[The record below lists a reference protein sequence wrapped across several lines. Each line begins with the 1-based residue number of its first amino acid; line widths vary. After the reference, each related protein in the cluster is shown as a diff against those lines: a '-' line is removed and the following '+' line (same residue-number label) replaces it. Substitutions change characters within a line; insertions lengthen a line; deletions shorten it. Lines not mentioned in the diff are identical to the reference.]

1 MSPKRTHREHRNQLS
16 DNTLVKS
23 KGVKTGTNVNSSG
36 RKNLRKR
43 KKNIEFKDREEPA
56 QKQKNLTMKLRI
68 VPNDDNSMTNIKK
81 MNLHRSIDDSCYL
94 NSGSKD
100 TKDFDKF
107 ANSSGANLYSN
118 KTPKKLKSLKQWSGK
133 TRMNSY
139 SPKSLRGS
147 PIVKNLAPYK
157 CNKTPKKSPGCMS
170 PVKAHTIRS
179 SRVLHRTPKR
189 LTLTVNSLS
198 EFQENKQLPNDNN
211 MQLKLH
217 VSDTDLNTSCNLS
230 KRRTSTFPMKKSNKS
245 TSMPSIGVKYGTRR
259 FSKSAKAVLRSTKLK
274 LRSKNSKASTV
285 QYFPYEN
292 TKLKE
297 PIVLLQRLPNI
308 VRIVPSS
315 SPLSSSMVKIC
326 INDRFSDNN
335 INVSRKI
342 FESAFN
348 RSEEVLE
355 KSDDKRRIRT
365 ESYSNDEQKKRLGT
379 TLCKLQETT
388 KTHLHEKSLCDKM
401 TTKCDNASQIF
412 SDSLMSSTPKD
423 KETLNKSMDKCKR
436 RKMLPQC
443 DTSFKL
449 IKRSTRSNQNNVT
462 VTIENEQEEIKGKNE
477 TYELIEPKTPNLRK
491 QLQEERNVKEN
502 HLNEKPPEN
511 NVKVCFTSSDTNFNS
526 NIRSCWRLNEKK
538 KLDDLESTIS
548 KASLKKNILKS
559 TIGAS
564 HSRSIRGKHTRVVDS
579 ITPSQIASKSAT
591 SFVDANTPAISP
603 FVPCKNTK
611 SSSTTKK
618 VPNFAEIHKKMF
630 AKLESIVDVKNRVR
644 NRHAAFA
651 TPTIDNS
658 AKGKVN
664 SNEGG
669 DQLSKELNRET
680 YNRFGFKMRK
690 REATDCILR
699 NNSLHSAR
707 RKQQGRAILKGV
719 RTNRRFELQMKLR
732 NINL

>member
-16 DNTLVKS
+16 NNTLVKS
-23 KGVKTGTNVNSSG
+23 KAVTTGTDVNSSDS
-36 RKNLRKR
+36 KNLRKR
-43 KKNIEFKDREEPA
+43 KRNIEFKDREEPV
-56 QKQKNLTMKLRI
+56 QKQKNFTTKLRI
-68 VPNDDNSMTNIKK
+68 VPTNDNSMVNIKE
-81 MNLHRSIDDSCYL
+81 MNLHRSIDSSCYL
-94 NSGSKD
+94 NSDSKD
-100 TKDFDKF
+100 TKGLDEF

-118 KTPKKLKSLKQWSGK
+118 KTPKKLKSLKQRLRK
-133 TRMNSY
+133 TTMNLY
-139 SPKSLRGS
+139 SSKSLGGS
-147 PIVKNLAPYK
+147 PTSKNLTPHR
-157 CNKTPKKSPGCMS
+157 CNKSPNKSPGCMS
-170 PVKAHTIRS
+170 PVKTHSIRS
-179 SRVLHRTPKR
+179 SRVFRTPKR

-198 EFQENKQLPNDNN
+198 KFQRNERLPNNN
-211 MQLKLH
+211 NTQLKLH
-217 VSDTDLNTSCNLS
+217 VSDTDLSTSCNLS
-230 KRRTSTFPMKKSNKS
+230 KRRTSTFPIKRNNKS
-245 TSMPSIGVKYGTRR
+245 TSMPLISVKYGTR
-259 FSKSAKAVLRSTKLK
+259 FSKFTKAALRSTKLK
-274 LRSKNSKASTV
+274 LRSKTSKASTV
-285 QYFPYEN
+285 KYFPYEN

-335 INVSRKI
+335 INISRKI

-355 KSDDKRRIRT
+355 KSNNKRLTRTKRYSSDK
-365 ESYSNDEQKKRLGT
+365 QKKRLGT
-379 TLCKLQETT
+379 SLCKLQEIT
-388 KTHLHEKSLCDKM
+388 KTHLHEKSLSDKM

-412 SDSLMSSTPKD
+412 SDSFISSTPKD
-423 KETLNKSMDKCKR
+423 KKTLKKSVDKYKS
-436 RKMLPQC
+436 RKMSPEC
-443 DTSFKL
+443 DTTFKL

-491 QLQEERNVKEN
+491 QLQEERDVKEN
-502 HLNEKPPEN
+502 NLNQKPSEK
-511 NVKVCFTSSDTNFNS
+511 NVKVRFTSSDTNSNS
-526 NIRSCWRLNEKK
+526 NIRSCGRLNEKK

-564 HSRSIRGKHTRVVDS
+564 HGRSIRGKHTHVVDS
-579 ITPSQIASKSAT
+579 ITPSQTASKSAT
-591 SFVDANTPAISP
+591 SFVHVNTPRTSP
-603 FVPCKNTK
+603 FVSRKNIKPSSMTK
-611 SSSTTKK
+611 E

-630 AKLESIVDVKNRVR
+630 SKLESIVDVKNRLR

-651 TPTIDNS
+651 TPRIDNS
-658 AKGKVN
+658 AKRKVN

-669 DQLSKELNRET
+669 DQLSKELNSRET

-699 NNSLHSAR
+699 NNNLHSAR
-707 RKQQGRAILKGV
+707 CKQQSRAILKGV

-732 NINL
+732 NINP